1 MEEYRTHRRI
11 ADVRILAAMRKHTT
25 VNLDWE
31 LAREAAEILGTSSI
45 IAIVHAALAEALV
58 RHRQA
63 LLLRDSPPN
72 LEPKAQDSPRP

>member
-31 LAREAAEILGTSSI
+31 LAREAAEILGTS
-45 IAIVHAALAEALV
+45 